1 MASSIE
7 QLISA
12 LAMALRDYDAGL
24 GPMPREELA
33 DALRLAEAAKAEAKE
48 DIEEVYRRG
57 ESQGR
62 ADHAALTG
70 AEMVHLRLRLADAER
85 VRRGARCLRERC
97 RRLASRARGAEE
109 RADIAATAAL
119 YAWRM
124 IYAVEHPPFGRGA
137 MLDALHRRVASDYG
151 TEFAERGRASR
162 AAIDALG
169 AIEEVINDQRG

>member
-1 MASSIE
+1 MATSIE

-48 DIEEVYRRG
+48 DVEEVYRRG
-57 ESQGR
+57 ERQGR

-70 AEMVHLRLRLADAER
+70 AEMGHLRLRLADAER

-97 RRLASRARGAEE
+97 RRLEAKARNERE
-109 RADIAATAAL
+109 RAAM
-119 YAWRM
+119 WR
-124 IYAVEHPPFGRGA
+124 AVAE
-137 MLDALHRRVASDYG
+137 DY
-151 TEFAERGRASR
+151 RSR
-162 AAIDALG
+162 WMG
-169 AIEEVINDQRG
+169 GK